1 MRLIPLATPE
11 QLGRRAA
18 RYIADRING
27 FAPTADRPF
36 VLGLPTGSTPL
47 DTYRE
52 LVRLHRAGEVSFRHV
67 VTFNMDEYAGLPQ
80 THPQS
85 YHFFMHDN
93 LFQHLDIAPENINL
107 LNGMADDLQAECRR
121 YEKKMTEYGPVHLFL
136 GGVGS
141 DGHIAFNEAA
151 SSLASRTRVMALTD
165 STRRANARFFDH
177 DPAQVPRHALTVGV
191 ANLLEAEEIVLLV
204 TGAHKARAL
213 QAAVEGPVNH
223 LWTVSALQLHPNS
236 LIFCDDEATL
246 ELKVGTLR
254 YFQQRENQLEV

>member
-1 MRLIPLATPE
+1 MRLIPLASPE
-11 QLGRRAA
+11 QLGQRAA
-18 RYIADRING
+18 RYIVDRINR
-27 FAPTADRPF
+27 FAPAEDRPF

-47 DTYRE
+47 GTYRE
-52 LVRLHRAGEVSFRHV
+52 LVRLYRAGEVSFRHV
-67 VTFNMDEYAGLPQ
+67 ITFNMDEYAGLPPS
-80 THPQS
+80 HPQS
-85 YHFFMHDN
+85 YHAFMHEH
-93 LFQHLDIAPENINL
+93 LFRHLDIAPENIHL
-107 LNGMADDLQAECRR
+107 LDGMAPDLPAECRR
-121 YEKKMTEYGPVHLFL
+121 YEEKMAQYGPVQLFL

-165 STRRANARFFDH
+165 STRRANARFFDN
-177 DPAQVPRHALTVGV
+177 DPDQVPASALTVGV

-236 LIFCDDEATL
+236 LIFCDDDATL

-254 YFQQRENQLEV
+254 YFQQRESQAGA